1 MQPNKT
7 QGKVFLLIARHGQAQ
22 ETSFS
27 IGPTLNDRGKI
38 EAKLLGEN
46 LKNDELNIKNIHHS
60 GITRSTQ
67 TAEIILGEL
76 QTPKLDLNKHLAESF
91 DKNTGYW
98 LTLIESLTETT
109 LLVGHFPTIEFV
121 LNLANPNLSFEFTTG
136 SCIGLLKNQ
145 ENLTYSEAWSYKI
158 PK

>member
-1 MQPNKT
+1 MLPKDKQER
-7 QGKVFLLIARHGQAQ
+7 VLLFIARHGQAK

-27 IGPTLNDRGKI
+27 VGPTLDQRGLL

-46 LKNDELNIKNIHHS
+46 LKKDKVDIKHIHHS

-67 TAEIILGEL
+67 TAEIILQEL
-76 QTPKLDLNKHLAESF
+76 DSSNLELNKNLAESF

-98 LTLIESLTETT
+98 LTFIETLTETT
-109 LLVGHFPTIEFV
+109 LLVGHFPTVQFI
-121 LNLANPNLSFEFTTG
+121 LNLSNPNLNFEFTTG
-136 SCIGLLKNQ
+136 SCIGLLKN
-145 ENLTYSEAWSYKI
+145 ENNLTYSEAWSYKI